1 MEGQPLLVFGTT
13 MILEDDN
20 MEVVYGHTD
29 SIYVKVDSIES
40 AFSSLEQ
47 INKEVR
53 ELFPNLLN
61 LEEHPVVLEFEKYYE
76 SLGVGVTKNRNAG
89 LISWE
94 DGVWLEEPKFTLTG
108 FTSKRIS
115 EAVMAKEVQT
125 VALNMWVSGK
135 SEKEIVDYT
144 KSVYQKVL
152 KGEIDF
158 REVVKRTRLKP
169 ERFQVK
175 CSCNKKYDIRTIEWT
190 DGEFYCSKCAKHPS
204 TFTTMKGKKPNIG
217 EGIVGVLYSM
227 QERNLSFQD
236 SYVFLRIVPSGFY
249 TNPLTGVR
257 KEANYVSGNTLSE
270 LEGFTPDWSHYAEQV
285 VSKVQ
290 PIFDAMGWD
299 TKQIKKQQ
307 RAFDEWW

>member
-1 MEGQPLLVFGTT
+1 MQILIGKMLSEGS
-13 MILEDDN
+13 N

-40 AFSSLEQ
+40 AFSSLEK
-47 INKEVR
+47 INEEVR
-53 ELFPNLLN
+53 TIFPNLLG
-61 LEEHPVVLEFEKYYE
+61 LEEHPVVLEFEKYFE
-76 SLGVGVTKNRNAG
+76 SLGVGITKNRNAG

-94 DGVWLEEPKFTLTG
+94 DGVWLDEPKFTLTG

-135 SEKEIVDYT
+135 SEHEIVQYA
-144 KSVYQKVL
+144 KSAYVKVL
-152 KGEIDF
+152 NGEIDF
-158 REVVKRTRLKP
+158 REVAKRTRLKK

-175 CSCNKKYDIRTIEWT
+175 CSCNKKYDIREISWT

-204 TFTTMKGKKPNIG
+204 TFLTAKGKKPTIS

-227 QERNLSFQD
+227 QERNLAFED
-236 SYVFLRIVPSGFY
+236 SYVFLRIRPSGFF
-249 TNPLTGVR
+249 TDPLSGVR
-257 KEANYVSGNTLSE
+257 KEATYVSGNTFAE
-270 LEGFTPDWSHYAEQV
+270 IEGFEPDWPHYAEQV

-299 TKQIKKQQ
+299 TKQIKIQQ
-307 RAFDEWW
+307 RNFDEWW